1 MIDNDDSKNSVFL
14 SFSTFIIL
22 QRIETILELLTE
34 PQRRT
39 VDDLM
44 GVALT
49 DMKGDDLAVLGITVD
64 EGDVVEQTE
73 VLLRVLQTFVEV
85 EADNIVGYV
94 VAAHLHTMNDAAY
107 ALFLRVKTEI
117 DEGDFETC
125 GAEVV
130 YHPQYHVAGKVG
142 FESKIFLLL
151 QCFVLLFFQFGG
163 NGAAHP
169 AVRPVGMLTAE
180 VEHEFIAVER
190 CGADVERT
198 ETALAC
204 TVRTGY
210 DGKLWTTLHYFA
222 MR

>member
-49 DMKGDDLAVLGITVD
+49 DMKGDDLAVLGITV
-64 EGDVVEQTE
+64 
-73 VLLRVLQTFVEV
+73 
-85 EADNIVGYV
+85 
-94 VAAHLHTMNDAAY
+94 
-107 ALFLRVKTEI
+107 
-117 DEGDFETC
+117 
-125 GAEVV
+125 
-130 YHPQYHVAGKVG
+130 
-142 FESKIFLLL
+142 
-151 QCFVLLFFQFGG
+151 
-163 NGAAHP
+163 
-169 AVRPVGMLTAE
+169 
-180 VEHEFIAVER
+180 ER

-198 ETALAC
+198 EAALAC

-210 DGKLWTTLHYFA
+210 DGELWTAFHYFA